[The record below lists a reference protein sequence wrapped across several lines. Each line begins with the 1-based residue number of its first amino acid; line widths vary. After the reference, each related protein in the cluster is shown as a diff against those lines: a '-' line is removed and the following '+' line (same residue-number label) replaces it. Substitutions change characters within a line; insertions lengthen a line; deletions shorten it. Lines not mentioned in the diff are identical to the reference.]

1 MALVISAS
9 QLELLQPL
17 LGQLQAVE
25 AELVHGAGR
34 QVIQLDVELGEVG
47 RVELLAEVGGAGGV
61 CGQRWVIA
69 IYKKINYQLHYQLLL
84 Y

>member
-1 MALVISAS
+1 VISAS

-47 RVELLAEVGGAGGV
+47 RVELLAEVGGAGGGV

-69 IYKKINYQLHYQLLL
+69 I
-84 Y
+84 